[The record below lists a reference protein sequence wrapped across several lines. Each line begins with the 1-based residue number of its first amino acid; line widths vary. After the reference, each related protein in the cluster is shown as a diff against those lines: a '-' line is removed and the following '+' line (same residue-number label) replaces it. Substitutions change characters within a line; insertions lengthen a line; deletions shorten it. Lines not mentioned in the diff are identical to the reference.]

1 LLIIVLQKI
10 NTLRGLRSF
19 RAPLSSHCAN
29 FGKRERGIF
38 AVKKDDRLIASN
50 ARSDLLG
57 KNHA

>member
-1 LLIIVLQKI
+1 MQ
-10 NTLRGLRSF
+10 SC

-29 FGKRERGIF
+29 FGKRESGIF